1 MGQEEAAMRVGGGE
15 GGSCILG
22 TITFWI
28 PIQKSANLSEV
39 VYPSTILHV
48 LHYYWCSRMF
58 HNTYLER
65 QMALN
70 GDFLLYRF
78 HFLYL

>member
-1 MGQEEAAMRVGGGE
+1 MGQEEAAMWVDGGLG

-22 TITFWI
+22 TITFWF
-28 PIQKSANLSEV
+28 PVQKSANLSEV

-70 GDFLLYRF
+70 GDFL
-78 HFLYL
+78 YL